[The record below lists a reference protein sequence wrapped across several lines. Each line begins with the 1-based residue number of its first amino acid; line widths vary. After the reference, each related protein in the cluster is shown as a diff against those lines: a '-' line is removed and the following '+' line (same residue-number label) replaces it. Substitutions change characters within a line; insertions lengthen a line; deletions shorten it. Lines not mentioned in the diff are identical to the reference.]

1 MRSGVTRRTAPRIAS
16 RLFKKPSQKQTQSAP
31 FKKPL
36 TVSDRSMMILLA
48 QDPAVQSRIEWRNL
62 PESWQVFVFI
72 GVVVAL
78 LGYVIWS
85 YLREIQQLPIWAR
98 WVLAGLRVAIVVLLI
113 ILYLDPVKTDYRE
126 IQRRPTVALLS
137 DLSQSM
143 SQKDAWSDDPL
154 ANRVAESLEVPL
166 DSVQAGSVQRL
177 DLLKK
182 ILLGQDG
189 MAQRLRDKAH
199 VRVLTFG
206 DRVDTVTTLPTQEA
220 ASASESADPS
230 KKTTTEDPSSTSD
243 ATEPEETNFDLD
255 RLASQWQADGA
266 GSDLVDA
273 LQSSL
278 NINQLQAI
286 YLLTDGQHTA
296 PTQPVEI
303 ARRARELGIP
313 IYAIGIGDPARPK
326 NVGVKDVSALEKARP
341 NEPFAIDAILAAQ
354 QLAGTRLQVELL
366 RETIDSSGKPM
377 GDEIVTESRE
387 IVVDD
392 QAWLLRE
399 RFTQRID
406 QPGQYRY
413 RVRIESVEGELTDED
428 NTASTSIVEITT
440 EKVKLLMISGT
451 ASWEYRQLQKLFQ
464 RDQGISLS
472 CWLQSMA
479 PERSQEGNDPIAVL
493 PRTFEQMAQYNAILM
508 IDPNPDEFDEEWI
521 KNLTRFVEQ
530 KAGGLMFVAG
540 QKYTTDFFS
549 LARTEG
555 IRTLLP
561 VRLETGGDAALS
573 TLLQTSSGMAGFQP
587 VSANLD
593 HQVLG
598 FAADRAD
605 NLRIWENMPGIYWS
619 YPAIEGKP
627 TSKTL
632 LEHKD
637 TTLALEDAERR
648 PLLIAGRYGA
658 GNTLYMGFSGSWRWR
673 SVGVQAEY
681 FDRFWIQAVRYLVNT
696 RSIQGLKRG
705 TIDPDREYYELGDRV
720 EFTARLLDPSYN
732 PLELPDIPGQ
742 IQAED
747 GTLIPI
753 TFRMVETQ
761 PGTYIA
767 TWRARTTGAFQAMV
781 SPPDVND
788 SSLLEAA
795 KFRVEA
801 PSAEARATWL
811 NESLLEE
818 LCEASGGKYYA
829 FDQSGQA
836 VDDLP
841 TIFES
846 VQWRE
851 PPKPV
856 WDLSTLARNLMFI
869 LPVILLAIEWS
880 IRKWLK
886 LL

>member
-1 MRSGVTRRTAPRIAS
+1 
-16 RLFKKPSQKQTQSAP
+16 
-31 FKKPL
+31 
-36 TVSDRSMMILLA
+36 MMILLA

-62 PESWQVFVFI
+62 PESWQVFVFL
-72 GVVVAL
+72 GVVAAL

-85 YLREIQQLPIWAR
+85 YLREIQQFPIWSR
-98 WVLAGLRVAIVVLLI
+98 WVLAGLRVAVVVLLI

-126 IQRRPTVALLS
+126 IQRRPTVAVLS

-143 SQKDAWSDDPL
+143 SQKDTWSDDPL
-154 ANRVAESLEVPL
+154 ANRVAETLKLPV
-166 DSVQAGSVQRL
+166 DTVQAASVQRL
-177 DLLKK
+177 DLLKN
-182 ILLGQDG
+182 ILLGSDG
-189 MAQRLRDKAH
+189 IAERLREKAH

-206 DRVDTVTTLPTQEA
+206 DRVDTVTTLPTQED
-220 ASASESADPS
+220 SAGDS
-230 KKTTTEDPSSTSD
+230 KTATTDTSD
-243 ATEPEETNFDLD
+243 DDRGQDSISTDQVADDSGFDLD
-255 RLASQWQADGA
+255 RLAAQWQADHA

-296 PTQPVEI
+296 LTQPVDI
-303 ARRARELGIP
+303 ARRARELGVP

-326 NVGVKDVSALEKARP
+326 NVGVKEVSALEKARP

-354 QLAGTRLQVELL
+354 QLAGTRLQVDLL
-366 RETIDSSGKPM
+366 RESIDSSGKPM
-377 GDEIVTESRE
+377 GDETVAESRE
-387 IVVDD
+387 LVVDD
-392 QAWLLRE
+392 QAWLIRE

-413 RVRIESVEGELTDED
+413 RVHIETVDGELTED
-428 NTASTSIVEITT
+428 DNSALTSVVEITT
-440 EKVKLLMISGT
+440 EKVKLLMIAGT
-451 ASWEYRQLQKLFQ
+451 ANWEYRQLQKLFQ

-479 PERSQEGNDPIAVL
+479 PERSQEGNAPIAVL

-508 IDPNPDEFDEEWI
+508 IDPNPDEFDEEWV
-521 KNLTRFVEQ
+521 KSLTRFVEQ

-540 QKYTTDFFS
+540 QRYTTDFLS
-549 LARTEG
+549 LARTSD

-573 TLLQTSSGMAGFQP
+573 NLLQTSSGMAGFQP

-598 FAADRAD
+598 FAADRTE

-637 TTLALEDAERR
+637 TTLALEDADRR

-681 FDRFWIQAVRYLVNT
+681 FDRFWIQAIRYLVNT

-720 EFTARLLDPSYN
+720 ELTARLLDPSYN
-732 PLELPDIPGQ
+732 PLDLPEVPGQ

-747 GTLIPI
+747 GTLIPL
-753 TFRMVETQ
+753 TFRRVETQ
-761 PGTYIA
+761 PGTYVA
-767 TWRARTTGAFQAMV
+767 TWRARTTGAFQTRAT
-781 SPPDVND
+781 PPDVND
-788 SSLLEAA
+788 PSLLEAA

-811 NESLLEE
+811 NESLLKE
-818 LCEASGGKYYA
+818 LCEASGGQYYP
-829 FDQSGQA
+829 FDQAGQA
-836 VDDLP
+836 VADLP
-841 TIFES
+841 RIYES

-856 WDLSTLARNLMFI
+856 WDLSSWARTMMFL

>member
-1 MRSGVTRRTAPRIAS
+1 
-16 RLFKKPSQKQTQSAP
+16 
-31 FKKPL
+31 
-36 TVSDRSMMILLA
+36 MILLA

-62 PESWQVFVFI
+62 PESWQVFVFLA
-72 GVVVAL
+72 VVFAL

-85 YLREIQQLPIWAR
+85 YLREIQQLPVWAR

-126 IQRRPTVALLS
+126 IQRRPTVAVLS

-154 ANRVAESLEVPL
+154 ANRVANSLDLPI
-166 DSVQAGSVQRL
+166 DTVQAGSVQRL

-182 ILLGQDG
+182 ILLGQEG
-189 MAQRLRDKAH
+189 MAQQLRNKAH

-206 DRVDTVTTLPTQEA
+206 DRVDTVATLPTQEEGTDSKEA
-220 ASASESADPS
+220 TSTAD
-230 KKTTTEDPSSTSD
+230 ETS
-243 ATEPEETNFDLD
+243 EETVEEETSSDLLDSEATDFDLD
-255 RLASQWQADGA
+255 RLASQWQADRA

-286 YLLTDGQHTA
+286 YLLTDGQHT
-296 PTQPVEI
+296 PLTEPIEI

-326 NVGVKDVSALEKARP
+326 NVSVKDVSALEKARP

-366 RETIDSSGKPM
+366 RESIDSSGQPM
-377 GDEIVTESRE
+377 GDEIVAETRE

-406 QPGQYRY
+406 RPGQYRY
-413 RVRIESVEGELTDED
+413 RVRIESVEGELTEED

-479 PERSQEGNDPIAVL
+479 PERSQEGNEPIAVL
-493 PRTFEQMAQYNAILM
+493 PRTFEQLAQYNAILM
-508 IDPNPDEFDEEWI
+508 IDPNPDEFDEAWL
-521 KNLTRFVEQ
+521 KSLTRFVEQ

-540 QKYTTDFFS
+540 QRYTTDFLS
-549 LARTEG
+549 LARTAG

-561 VRLETGGDAALS
+561 VRLETGGNAALS
-573 TLLQTSSGMAGFQP
+573 SLLQTSSGMAGFQP

-598 FAADRAD
+598 FAADRTE
-605 NLRIWENMPGIYWS
+605 NLRLWENMPGIYWS

-627 TSKTL
+627 TAKTL

-637 TTLALEDAERR
+637 TTLALEDADRR

-681 FDRFWIQAVRYLVNT
+681 FDRFWIQAIRYLVNT

-732 PLELPDIPGQ
+732 PLELPEIPGQ
-742 IQAED
+742 IQVED

-753 TFRMVETQ
+753 TFRRVETQ
-761 PGTYIA
+761 PGTYVA
-767 TWRARTTGAFQAMV
+767 TWRARTTGAFQA
-781 SPPDVND
+781 SATPPDVND

-818 LCEASGGKYYA
+818 LCEASGGQYYA
-829 FDQSGQA
+829 FDQSEQA

-841 TIFES
+841 TIYES

-856 WDLSTLARNLMFI
+856 WDLSTWARNMMFI